1 MIDGVVPPPDRAMYL
16 PAAFREDD
24 LDALHAIIR
33 EHPLATLV
41 TAGADGLSA
50 NHVPMLLDP
59 EPAPLGTLRG
69 HLARANPQLAM
80 AGGDAL
86 VVFHGPQA
94 YVTPSWYASKREHG
108 KVVPTWNFVAVHAYG
123 VLKTFDDPGRLHAL
137 VSALTE
143 GQEEAFAAPWH
154 VTDAP
159 DDFVERQLTAI
170 VGIEVPISRIEGKR
184 KLSQNRPERDR
195 AGVVDGLAARGD
207 ADSAAVAEAMRR
219 KP

>member
-1 MIDGVVPPPDRAMYL
+1 MYL

-59 EPAPLGTLRG
+59 EPAPFGTLRG

-80 AGGDAL
+80 AGSDAL
-86 VVFHGPQA
+86 VIFHGPQA
-94 YVTPSWYASKREHG
+94 YVTLSWYASKREHG

-123 VLKTFDDPGRLHAL
+123 TLWTFADPGRLHAL
-137 VSALTE
+137 VSALTDVH
-143 GQEEAFAAPWH
+143 EAGFAAPWH

-159 DDFVERQLTAI
+159 DEFVERQLTAI
-170 VGIEVPISRIEGKR
+170 VGIEVAITRLEGKR
-184 KLSQNRPERDR
+184 KLSQNRPEKDR
-195 AGVVDGLAARGD
+195 AGVETGLAGRGD

>member
-1 MIDGVVPPPDRAMYL
+1 MYL

-24 LDALHAIIR
+24 LATLQGIIR
-33 EHPLATLV
+33 AHPLATLV
-41 TAGADGLSA
+41 TAGADGLTA

-69 HLARANPQLAM
+69 HLARANPQLAT
-80 AGGDAL
+80 AGSDAL
-86 VVFHGPQA
+86 VIFHGPQA
-94 YVTPSWYASKREHG
+94 YVTPSWYESKREHG

-123 VLKTFDDPGRLHAL
+123 VLKTFDDPQRLHAL

-143 GQEEAFAAPWH
+143 GQEQGFAQPWH

-170 VGIEVPISRIEGKR
+170 VGIEVSIARLEGKR
-184 KLSQNRPERDR
+184 KLSQNRPEKDR
-195 AGVVDGLAARGD
+195 AGVEIGLVERGD
-207 ADSAAVAEAMRR
+207 ADSAAVAEEMRR
-219 KP
+219 KR